1 MDDDV
6 TSLLEPTVGLTAA
19 WVLDIAER
27 ARCSEAVAFAV
38 LRAGLHALR
47 DCLSDEAGAAVAREF
62 PALIRGLWFEDWRP
76 ARALV
81 PARTYADWL
90 VSLEGYLLA
99 GDADS
104 VPAPEAARA
113 LFAVLA
119 RHLGTEARRSL
130 DQAVPPDMGELLR
143 AA

>member
-1 MDDDV
+1 MDEDV

-19 WVLDIAER
+19 WVSDIAER
-27 ARCSEAVAFAV
+27 ARCSEAMAFAV

-62 PALIRGLWFEDWRP
+62 PAIIRGLWFEDWRP
-76 ARALV
+76 AGAFV
-81 PARTYADWL
+81 PTWTCADWL
-90 VSLEGYLLA
+90 VTLEGHLLA
-99 GDADS
+99 GDADAVS
-104 VPAPEAARA
+104 APEAARA

-119 RHLGTEARRSL
+119 HHLGTEARRSL